1 MPEANTPRD
10 KKRSPQRMEMTAKKM
25 HTGIVVLAARPSTPS
40 VRFTELTVPT
50 MTKAAKMTY
59 SGSEIGTV
67 LFQNGMYR
75 LSSAT

>member
-10 KKRSPQRMEMTAKKM
+10 QKP
-25 HTGIVVLAARPSTPS
+25 LAPEDGDDGKEDAHRHRRARGEA
-40 VRFTELTVPT
+40 VHAVGEVTELTVPT

>member
-10 KKRSPQRMEMTAKKM
+10 KNRSPQRMDSTAKKM

>member
-1 MPEANTPRD
+1 
-10 KKRSPQRMEMTAKKM
+10 
-25 HTGIVVLAARPSTPS
+25 
-40 VRFTELTVPT
+40 

-59 SGSEIGTV
+59 SGSETGTV